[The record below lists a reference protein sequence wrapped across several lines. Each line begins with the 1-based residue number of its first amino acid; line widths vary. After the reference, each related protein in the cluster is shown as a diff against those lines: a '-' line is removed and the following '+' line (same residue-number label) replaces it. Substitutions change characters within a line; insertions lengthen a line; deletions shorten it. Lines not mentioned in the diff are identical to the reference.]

1 MVYSMGIHT
10 SSSSSSSILDPC
22 LHIHSEDR
30 VASSSDRHQDGHHH
44 GGYDDVGEVFRQY
57 DYEGRGDH
65 SHRVL
70 REGGCKGDTTLFA
83 FDYRYYTILYCALLY
98 YTMLYYTMLYYMQS
112 FSIIAII
119 HIIINIIVIIIIIL
133 IFIITTTLRHHHH
146 HPTSSSSP
154 STQSSS
160 SSLFSL

>member
-1 MVYSMGIHT
+1 MGIHT

-30 VASSSDRHQDGHHH
+30 VASSSDHHQDGHHH

-70 REGGCKGDTTLFA
+70 REAGCKGDTTLFA
-83 FDYRYYTILYCALLY
+83 FDYRYYTYALLY
-98 YTMLYYTMLYYMQS
+98 CPLQYYTILHYTLQYYTMLYYMQS
-112 FSIIAII
+112 F
-119 HIIINIIVIIIIIL
+119 
-133 IFIITTTLRHHHH
+133 
-146 HPTSSSSP
+146 P
-154 STQSSS
+154 
-160 SSLFSL
+160 